1 MRPNEN
7 QEVISIIELFDLL
20 RRNLLIIFA
29 GIIVGFIISIGIS
42 TYRYQHQVTITRY
55 SLTTLISVDSLSLS
69 EKSLVMVNYTLSH
82 PEVLNA
88 STHKLNSPGADY
100 LVASRNS
107 DEEGIIIFEISGT
120 HKESLA
126 QISREIFNRVKP
138 IIELTLFEVELRR
151 LEINNPVI
159 TSQIT
164 FNQANWLLNAILG
177 VVIGGVFS
185 VFYVMGVYFLSPKI
199 VSDYELETIFNSK
212 ILGKF
217 ANKSRKSILRKFY
230 EVR

>member
-1 MRPNEN
+1 MKPNEY
-7 QEVISIIELFDLL
+7 QEVISITELFNLL
-20 RRNLLIIFA
+20 KRNLLIIFT
-29 GIIVGFIISIGIS
+29 GVIVGFILSIGVS
-42 TYRYQHQVTITRY
+42 TYRYQTQITITRY
-55 SLTTLISVDSLSLS
+55 SLSTLISVDSLSLS
-69 EKSLVMVNYTLSH
+69 QESLAMVNYTLSH
-82 PEVLNA
+82 PEVLTA
-88 STHKLNSPGADY
+88 SIRKLNSPSADY

-138 IIELTLFEVELRR
+138 IVELTLFEVELRR

-164 FNQANWLLNAILG
+164 FNRANWILNAILG

-185 VFYVMGVYFLSPKI
+185 VFYVLGMYFMSPYI
-199 VSDYELETIFNSK
+199 VSDFELESVFNSK

-217 ANKSRKSILRKFY
+217 ASKSRKSILRKFY